1 MIIVKLAVAFSLFF
15 ASFYNRANN
24 FENNIK
30 IKALIKYVVPSSV
43 GLLPPVPLRDR
54 KAEK

>member
-1 MIIVKLAVAFSLFF
+1 MNLVKLAVAFSLFF

-30 IKALIKYVVPSSV
+30 VKALIKYVVPSSV
-43 GLLPPVPLRDR
+43 RLLSPVPLRDR